1 MARTRAL
8 IREVNERMAEIA
20 AEMSFDDP
28 IVLFC
33 ECARPGCVER
43 VEVERRIFSE
53 ARTNPGRYLV
63 VRGHEASRDRPVG
76 GDGYILVDVG
86 EDI

>member
-28 IVLFC
+28 IALFC

-43 VEVERRIFSE
+43 VEVQRRVFSE
-53 ARTNPGRYLV
+53 ARSHPGRYLV
-63 VRGHEASRDRPVG
+63 VRGHEAARDRLVS
-76 GDGYILVDVG
+76 GDGCLVVEVD
-86 EDI
+86 EDT

>member
-20 AEMSFDDP
+20 AEMLFDDP

-33 ECARPGCVER
+33 ECARPGCTARIEIER
-43 VEVERRIFSE
+43 GVFTELREH
-53 ARTNPGRYLV
+53 PGRYLV
-63 VRGHEASRDRPVG
+63 VRGHEESRERIVG
-76 GDGYILVDVG
+76 GNGHLVVELD
-86 EDI
+86 EES

>member
-20 AEMSFDDP
+20 GEMLFDDP

-33 ECARPGCVER
+33 ECARPGCTER
-43 VEVERRIFSE
+43 IEIERRVFAE
-53 ARTNPGRYLV
+53 LRRRAGRYV
-63 VRGHEASRDRPVG
+63 VLRGHEESRDRVVG
-76 GDGYILVDVG
+76 GDGYVVVELDQKS
-86 EDI
+86 